1 MNIQNSRVIE
11 NSNNVN
17 SVSTNNSLTVGE
29 AKRQGQRLK
38 SIISERRQSSN
49 KLLFWLTV
57 TALTAI
63 MGGSILFA
71 INQYQLPKTSS
82 HATNS
87 YNPLQS

>member
-1 MNIQNSRVIE
+1 MNIQNSRVIK
-11 NSNNVN
+11 N
-17 SVSTNNSLTVGE
+17 STNNSLTVGE

-38 SIISERRQSSN
+38 SIISERRQGSN

-71 INQYQLPKTSS
+71 INQYQLPKTSN

-87 YNPLQS
+87 SNSLQS